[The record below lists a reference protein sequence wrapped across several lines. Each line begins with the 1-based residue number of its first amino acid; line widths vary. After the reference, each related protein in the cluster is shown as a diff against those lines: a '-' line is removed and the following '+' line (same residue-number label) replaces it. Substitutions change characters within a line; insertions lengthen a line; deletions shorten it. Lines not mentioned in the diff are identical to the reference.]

1 MRSLILFLLNMYNFT
16 FEIVKSNIN
25 HKKYMKYYGYLIT
38 QSELKNHTIKLY
50 TTYISSIIPAS

>member
-25 HKKYMKYYGYLIT
+25 YKKYMKYHGFLIT
-38 QSELKNHTIKLY
+38 QSELKNLTHILNK
-50 TTYISSIIPAS
+50 